1 MIVLFNLLAI
11 GAGLSIA
18 ALVVRYLTLR
28 LVSPR
33 RSRDL

>member
-1 MIVLFNLLAI
+1 MIFLFNLLAI
-11 GAGLSIA
+11 GAGLGIA
-18 ALVVRYLTLR
+18 ALAVRYRTLR